1 MIGVA
6 VVALG
11 VLATVAFATAAR
23 RAPSVDRVRRLRPR
37 RGLRLPAPAQVRI
50 GSALSRADID
60 LTPDEAV
67 RLWLFAALVGGGMG
81 FALSAPAAIPLALAV
96 LAGAPV
102 ALFWAAAAACVAAAL
117 PGALDR
123 VAAGLRAGSTVGEGL
138 GGLGATSSPL
148 APDLR
153 RIEARTHLG
162 VTLVDALGQWSRER
176 PLPGVRAAAGAL
188 ALAVTVGGACA
199 GALEGLGESLR
210 RGATIRG
217 RRRCRRR
224 AVSRHTSWLRHPR
237 LSPVRDHCGSRV
249 RSTPDRD
256 QCRSRLPVAGLI
268 LEALAAI
275 WMRAPGPD
283 RMSSLP
289 GVPDGLVAR
298 PGVGSA
304 RRGPDR
310 TPGPAMTR
318 RTRARHLS
326 ASGRRRFA
334 GRAA

>member
-1 MIGVA
+1 VIAVA
-6 VVALG
+6 TVTLG

-67 RLWLFAALVGGGMG
+67 RLWPLAALVGGGMG
-81 FALSAPAAIPLALAV
+81 FAFSAPAAIPVALAV

-102 ALFWAAAAACVAAAL
+102 ALFWARGRGDARVAAAL
-117 PGALDR
+117 PGTLDR

-162 VTLVDALGQWSRER
+162 VTLVDALGQWSHER
-176 PLPGVRAAAGAL
+176 PLPGVRAVAGAL
-188 ALAVTVGGACA
+188 ALAVSVGGACA

-210 RGATIRG
+210 ARDATIRE
-217 RRRCRRR
+217 
-224 AVSRHTSWLRHPR
+224 AQALSAQAR
-237 LSPVRDHCGSRV
+237 LSAYVVGAAPLGYLLFATIADPGSLDALI
-249 RSTPDRD
+249 STNAGRG
-256 QCRSRLPVAGLI
+256 CLIAGLI
-268 LEALAAI
+268 LEALAAV
-275 WMRAPGPD
+275 WMRALLG
-283 RMSSLP
+283 
-289 GVPDGLVAR
+289 
-298 PGVGSA
+298 
-304 RRGPDR
+304 R
-310 TPGPAMTR
+310 TP
-318 RTRARHLS
+318 
-326 ASGRRRFA
+326 
-334 GRAA
+334 